1 MKVPNADKHRIL
13 EENQKLRTRLEEAE
27 ETLRAIRHGEID
39 ALVVKGQHGHQVY
52 TLKGAEHTY
61 RVLIES
67 MNEGAVTFD
76 EYGTIL
82 YSNNSFA
89 TLVDLP
95 LEKVI
100 GSSIL
105 SYFNKNEKEKFTKL
119 LKKTKKECLISN
131 DRDDGVKQ

>member
-119 LKKTKKECLISN
+119 LKKTKKERKRIKE
-131 DRDDGVKQ
+131 RRKR